1 MPNSQPITARRT
13 GMAASQARVTVF
25 VCANCARGGVA
36 PSARFRRPAPPAI
49 PWQTTVKEVVVP
61 CSGRI
66 QPEHLLR
73 PFEAGADMVCVIA
86 CEEDDCH
93 YLEGSCRAA
102 RRCEYVGGLL
112 EEIGLGRERLA
123 LFHLPGS
130 AREDMAAGAAGTPTD
145 KLASISG
152 SGEELSR
159 RFKAV
164 AEDVAQRLRMLPPN
178 PMHQSK
184 GAEEVEEVAVSVAK
198 ETEEGDE

>member
-1 MPNSQPITARRT
+1 MPNSEAITPWRT
-13 GMAASQARVTVF
+13 GMAATKARVTVF

-36 PSARFRRPAPPAI
+36 PSARFRRPVPPTI
-49 PWQTTVKEVVVP
+49 PWQTAVKEVVVP
-61 CSGRI
+61 CTGRI

-73 PFEAGADMVCVIA
+73 AFEAGAEVVCVIA

-93 YLEGSCRAA
+93 CLEGSCRAA

-130 AREDMAAGAAGTPTD
+130 ARADMAAGVAGDSTD
-145 KLASISG
+145 NCICISE
-152 SGEELSR
+152 EELSR
-159 RFKAV
+159 HVGAM

-178 PMHQSK
+178 PMYQP
-184 GAEEVEEVAVSVAK
+184 ED
-198 ETEEGDE
+198 TEEIEAVEASEAQAAEDSDE